1 VFKGDNVAAMTL
13 LARRLLTAW
22 ANRWIAFWTDGEGEF
37 VTSAME
43 DSGTL
48 QALTCL
54 DQAGRVDRDRVLV
67 LRTGSNFTMQHPG
80 ITAAESLAGETRG
93 LSAFLPSLEAA
104 GGSAIGWSRSW
115 CGAGGA
121 TPIDCPSRV
130 SPGSRGSG

>member
-1 VFKGDNVAAMTL
+1 V
-13 LARRLLTAW
+13 TAW
-22 ANRWIAFWTDGEGEF
+22 ANRWIAYWTDGEGEF

-80 ITAAESLAGETRG
+80 ITAAESFAGEAGG

-104 GGSAIGWSRSW
+104 WRVGHPVVEELVRGWRRY
-115 CGAGGA
+115 ADRL
-121 TPIDCPSRV
+121 PKPRQSRV
-130 SPGSRGSG
+130 SR